1 MPTHTQI
8 NYEGIDQNIEY
19 ENTINEVLDA
29 CFNEEKLNNRKL
41 YINII
46 LTTPENI
53 KQITSNA
60 DILIAALGKAKFVT
74 QDMVKDGAVIKQIN
88 KQYRN
93 VDNETDVLSFPMF
106 EKDEIEKIDN
116 NIEEVLGDIVISIA
130 RVEEQAKEYGHS
142 FTRELAYMV
151 VHGFYHII
159 GYDHIEEEDKKQMR
173 KKEEVILNK
182 LNIRREL

>member
-1 MPTHTQI
+1 MPKNVQI
-8 NYEGIDQNIEY
+8 NYGRIDKNSEY
-19 ENTINEVLDA
+19 ENTINEVIDA
-29 CFNEEKLNNRKL
+29 CFKEEKLNDRNL

-53 KQITSNA
+53 KQI
-60 DILIAALGKAKFVT
+60 
-74 QDMVKDGAVIKQIN
+74 N

-93 VDNETDVLSFPMF
+93 IDNETDVLSFPMF

-116 NIEEVLGDIVISIA
+116 NIEEVLGDIVVSIE

-173 KKEEVILNK
+173 KKEEAILNK
-182 LNIRREL
+182 LNITRTMVNAQ

>member
-1 MPTHTQI
+1 MPKNVQI
-8 NYEGIDQNIEY
+8 NYDGINKKIEY
-19 ENTINEVLDA
+19 EDTINEVIKA
-29 CFNEEKLNNRKL
+29 CFKEEKLNNRNL

-53 KQITSNA
+53 KQI
-60 DILIAALGKAKFVT
+60 
-74 QDMVKDGAVIKQIN
+74 N

-93 VDNETDVLSFPMF
+93 INKETDVLSFPMF
-106 EKDEIEKIDN
+106 EKEEIEKIDN
-116 NIEEVLGDIVISIA
+116 NIEEVLGDILISVQ

-159 GYDHIEEEDKKQMR
+159 GYDHIEEEDKKKMR
-173 KKEEVILNK
+173 NKEEVILNK
-182 LNIRREL
+182 LNITRTM